1 MRRRSPQ
8 SGFRRPSL
16 TATFLNPC
24 LVVFFGATRFSTWL
38 EKAPGIANQPAWPHR
53 RRHGTNRQ
61 DCHSCRGFAEYSLT
75 VVHSGWNILLERQGS
90 RAAFGGALGN
100 NALGSALSCRASAT
114 HSCGRSPGRH
124 SCAVPRY
131 GWRMPW
137 ALRKSA
143 PVRKPASPSEVL
155 HPAAPQRILGL
166 QHSRALRPH
175 GAAGRRISPYH
186 HPQA

>member
-1 MRRRSPQ
+1 
-8 SGFRRPSL
+8 
-16 TATFLNPC
+16 
-24 LVVFFGATRFSTWL
+24 
-38 EKAPGIANQPAWPHR
+38 
-53 RRHGTNRQ
+53 
-61 DCHSCRGFAEYSLT
+61 
-75 VVHSGWNILLERQGS
+75 
-90 RAAFGGALGN
+90 
-100 NALGSALSCRASAT
+100 
-114 HSCGRSPGRH
+114 
-124 SCAVPRY
+124 VPRY